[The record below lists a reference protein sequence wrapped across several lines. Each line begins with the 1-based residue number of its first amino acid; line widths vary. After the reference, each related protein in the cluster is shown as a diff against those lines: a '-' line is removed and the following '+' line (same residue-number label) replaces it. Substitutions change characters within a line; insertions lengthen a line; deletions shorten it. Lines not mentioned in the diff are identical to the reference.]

1 MIGDKIIITANH
13 RRKAKYVFREF
24 LGRYKKGA
32 HYILQ
37 IGGEAGTG
45 KTEIA
50 YLLRELFYSNKIRS
64 DIIHIDNYYKT
75 KWSERNCI
83 RQKTN
88 VIGKKEID
96 WDMLNGLLNTY
107 RADFYSNIIVQR
119 INKFT
124 DSVEKAIIDKNSI
137 DVLIVE
143 GLYALYAK
151 DADFKV
157 YIDGT
162 YEDTKAFRILR
173 NKEPQTKFRQKVL
186 EKEHIDVI
194 KSKHLANMII

>member
-124 DSVEKAIIDKNSI
+124 DSVEKAIIDKHSI